1 MTLERLCATLKKKR
15 RISPVVSKLSSPV
28 ELDSNLSE
36 FPREEAEG
44 IYQYSGEEHK
54 QVVPFPLFS
63 SSH

>member
-1 MTLERLCATLKKKR
+1 MTLERLCAELKIKR

-28 ELDSNLSE
+28 QLDSNLSK

-44 IYQYSGEEHK
+44 IYPYSGVEHK
-54 QVVPFPLFS
+54 QVVPFPPFS

>member
-1 MTLERLCATLKKKR
+1 MTLEQLRATLKIKR

-28 ELDSNLSE
+28 QLGSNLSE

-44 IYQYSGEEHK
+44 IYPYSGEEHK

-63 SSH
+63 SLH